1 MALGL
6 GGGSTYISYMAT
18 NSDGS
23 QVSMS
28 GVTVSCPYCGGVGD
42 IQDGVFDMVREG
54 ISALRSISN
63 EDAQRLLDS
72 LTEFEKG
79 EASAEDV
86 AHATP
91 EFARAYVAP
100 FLKKNWLALL
110 IAIVSVIH
118 ADASN
123 RATIDAIREH
133 DAQISSEI
141 LNLRDAIRV
150 MDNDSARSAP
160 GSENEPRKG
169 TGHRSG
175 D

>member
-1 MALGL
+1 
-6 GGGSTYISYMAT
+6 
-18 NSDGS
+18 
-23 QVSMS
+23 
-28 GVTVSCPYCGGVGD
+28 
-42 IQDGVFDMVREG
+42 MVREG
-54 ISALRSISN
+54 ISAHRSISN

-72 LTEFEKG
+72 LTQFEG

-91 EFARAYVAP
+91 EFARAHIAP

-150 MDNDSARSAP
+150 MNNDAARSGAARRMNLARAP
-160 GSENEPRKG
+160 A
-169 TGHRSG
+169 TGRATDNPLCNRSSG
-175 D
+175 P